1 MKKNPIQVNL
11 DADLLKVLRRIPIKV
26 IVMKPRSVGW
36 SSMIQLPKIIPTAM
50 QGMKL

>member
-1 MKKNPIQVNL
+1 MIKVNL

-26 IVMKPRSVGW
+26 IVMKTRSCGW
-36 SSMIQLPKIIPTAM
+36 SDLYSLPKIIPTAM